1 MGSRKTVL
9 MNLFE
14 GQQQKHRNREQICG
28 RSGGRVTD
36 TYALPY
42 VKQIA
47 VGICCMPRGAQ
58 PGAR

>member
-1 MGSRKTVL
+1 MVQ
-9 MNLFE
+9 MNLFPRQE
-14 GQQQKHRNREQICG
+14 QKQTRG

-47 VGICCMPRGAQ
+47 AGICCMPRGAQ
-58 PGAR
+58 PGAL